1 MNRHFNQSFKVN
13 TRAWRVSKT
22 LLGLN
27 GVSSHSSLIVVV
39 VVVVVSI
46 LLLSSS
52 G

>member
-1 MNRHFNQSFKVN
+1 MNRHFNQSFKAN
-13 TRAWRVSKT
+13 TRAWRVNKT

-27 GVSSHSSLIVVV
+27 RASSNSSLIVV

-46 LLLSSS
+46 LLLNS

>member
-13 TRAWRVSKT
+13 KRAWRMSKT

-27 GVSSHSSLIVVV
+27 GSSAHSSLIVVV
-39 VVVVVSI
+39 VVVVSI
-46 LLLSSS
+46 LLLNS